1 MEKSKMKTVE
11 IISGIA
17 VFIFILV
24 VPVVLGIMKF
34 LDYRKAEKNK
44 KKAIQE
50 QKLIYESLS
59 SRMSKELGLVKDDFK
74 YYLPPRYIDEMLSK
88 KEMTIK
94 ELSEFNIEMQK
105 LLRNKEFF
113 MENKKNIEEA
123 PKIYQQLKNFSFKE
137 NILLKKEEFKN
148 FDNYLYEVEK
158 FGEELKEYCEKGERF
173 NFVNRKASFD
183 IEYKKWTGEQSIVYE
198 EFLEKAFSVFREK
211 QNTSLKEM
219 CTLWKNNEPYVEKKD
234 NSGLDLRLDWNIIF
248 KEKIF
253 VFRPNEDA
261 RNIPEEK
268 IHSFLCKKN

>member
-1 MEKSKMKTVE
+1 MEKSKMKTV
-11 IISGIA
+11 
-17 VFIFILV
+17 FIFIVVV

-34 LDYRKAEKNK
+34 LDYRKAEKNE

-105 LLRNKEFF
+105 LLRNKELLL
-113 MENKKNIEEA
+113 ENRENIKEA
-123 PKIYQQLKNFSFKE
+123 QKIYQQLKDFSFKE
-137 NILLKKEEFKN
+137 NILLKKEEFEN

-158 FGEELKEYCEKGERF
+158 FGEELKEYYEKGEKF

-183 IEYKKWTGEQSIVYE
+183 IEYKKWTAEQSIVYE

-211 QNTSLKEM
+211 QNTLLKEM

-234 NSGLDLRLDWNIIF
+234 NPWRLNWNIIF

-261 RNIPEEK
+261 WNIPEEK
-268 IHSFLCKKN
+268 IHSFLCGK

>member
-1 MEKSKMKTVE
+1 
-11 IISGIA
+11 
-17 VFIFILV
+17 
-24 VPVVLGIMKF
+24 
-34 LDYRKAEKNK
+34 
-44 KKAIQE
+44 
-50 QKLIYESLS
+50 
-59 SRMSKELGLVKDDFK
+59 MSKELGLVKDDFK

-105 LLRNKEFF
+105 LLRNKEFL

-158 FGEELKEYCEKGERF
+158 FGEELKEYYEKGERF

-198 EFLEKAFSVFREK
+198 EFLEKAFSVFRER

-219 CTLWKNNEPYVEKKD
+219 CTLWSKNE
-234 NSGLDLRLDWNIIF
+234 LRTELYI
-248 KEKIF
+248 K
-253 VFRPNEDA
+253 
-261 RNIPEEK
+261 
-268 IHSFLCKKN
+268 